1 MSNLAIKI
9 NLTRIPGAIYTKLTG
24 RTGAQKNCI
33 IIPVEDA
40 GLFVGEK
47 GVYLDAVALQYK
59 EQKYADSH
67 FVKMSVSKEV
77 FDAMSEEQRNAIPII
92 GGLKPIERQEVQPV
106 EAPDFVPPADETG
119 LPF

>member
-24 RTGAQKNCI
+24 RSGTQKNCI

-40 GLFVGEK
+40 NLFIGEK
-47 GVYLDAVALQYK
+47 GVYLDAVAIQYR

-67 FVKMSVSKEV
+67 FIKMSVPKEV
-77 FDAMSEEQRNAIPII
+77 FDSMSEEQRNAIPII
-92 GGLKPIERQEVQPV
+92 GGIKTIAKQEIEPT
-106 EAPDFVPPADETG
+106 EAPEFAPPEDESG